1 VYEPDAAIVHYE
13 FASSRSTAAA
23 ISLQAR
29 NQEIFAD
36 RHGALLAKRENPGVE
51 QLLRAR
57 ARNAEHRVLIIDDR
71 VPHVWLGSG
80 FPRAQALLR
89 ALRKLGYF
97 VTLYPIDVI
106 EEPWDQV
113 YSDFPSEVEVMTDMG
128 RPLLE
133 LFLRSRRDY
142 YSTIIVSR
150 PHNMKLIA
158 PYMRAH
164 PDWFENLEVIYDA
177 EALYTEREIGL
188 RKLSA
193 DPMTEAEIKGALES
207 ELRLTS
213 LADRVITVSERDR
226 KAFLTHGIQ
235 NVEVLGHSLEPA
247 PSDTPFES
255 REGFLFVGAVHKDDS
270 PNADSLVWFLE
281 EIYPRIQKSLGDVPI
296 TIAGVNQSERIR
308 EMAAPPVRITGHLPS
323 LEDLYA
329 QARVFI
335 APTRFAAGIPH
346 KVHEAA
352 AHGLPVVAT
361 RLLAAQLGW
370 TNQELAIAED
380 AECFATQCIELYS
393 HPTKWQRQRE
403 TALERIRRECT
414 PQAFQENLRSI
425 LQPHRPIDKNS
436 H

>member
-1 VYEPDAAIVHYE
+1 
-13 FASSRSTAAA
+13 
-23 ISLQAR
+23 
-29 NQEIFAD
+29 
-36 RHGALLAKRENPGVE
+36 
-51 QLLRAR
+51 
-57 ARNAEHRVLIIDDR
+57 
-71 VPHVWLGSG
+71 
-80 FPRAQALLR
+80 
-89 ALRKLGYF
+89 
-97 VTLYPIDVI
+97 
-106 EEPWDQV
+106 
-113 YSDFPSEVEVMTDMG
+113 
-128 RPLLE
+128 
-133 LFLRSRRDY
+133 
-142 YSTIIVSR
+142 
-150 PHNMKLIA
+150 
-158 PYMRAH
+158 
-164 PDWFENLEVIYDA
+164 
-177 EALYTEREIGL
+177 
-188 RKLSA
+188 
-193 DPMTEAEIKGALES
+193 
-207 ELRLTS
+207 
-213 LADRVITVSERDR
+213 
-226 KAFLTHGIQ
+226 
-235 NVEVLGHSLEPA
+235 VEVLGHSLEPA